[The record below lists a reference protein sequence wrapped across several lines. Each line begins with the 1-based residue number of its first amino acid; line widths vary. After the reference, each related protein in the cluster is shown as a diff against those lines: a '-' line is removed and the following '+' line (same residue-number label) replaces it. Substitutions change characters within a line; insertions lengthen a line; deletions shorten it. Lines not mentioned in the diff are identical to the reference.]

1 MTSTVE
7 AVRAEALFASSLQS
21 SEGPAADQVRDAV
34 RATLRVL
41 GRREC
46 AARVAGEYGEHPETA
61 VERMNWA
68 LAMVRSVY
76 PTPSAPVPSVPVQAG
91 LLMAS

>member
-21 SEGPAADQVRDAV
+21 SEGPAADQIRDAV
-34 RATLRVL
+34 RATLQML

-68 LAMVRSVY
+68 LAMIRSVY
-76 PTPSAPVPSVPVQAG
+76 PTPPTRTPAAPVGSG